1 MSKVVAFAEKL
12 MGMDDRTWLRH
23 ANPWSVWT
31 RVVLPLPLIIL
42 SIWSRLW
49 LGWGALVPLAL
60 TALFVWV
67 NPRLFP
73 VPETFD
79 SWSARGVLGERV
91 LLRNES
97 SIAAHHKA
105 PLKALTVASSLGV
118 IPLAYGLWKYD
129 IGATLLGA
137 MMIVGA
143 KMWFVDRMAWIWND
157 HLRKGGTIK
166 DLEND

>member
-49 LGWGALVPLAL
+49 LGWGALLPLGL
-60 TALFVWV
+60 TVLFVWL

-73 VPETFD
+73 VPKTFD

-91 LLRNES
+91 LLRDVE
-97 SIAAHHKA
+97 SIAQHHKA
-105 PLKALTVASSLGV
+105 PLKALTMVSSLGV
-118 IPLAYGLWKYD
+118 IPLAIGLWSYD
-129 IGATLLGA
+129 IGMTLLGA
-137 MMIVGA
+137 VMIVGG
-143 KMWFVDRMAWIWND
+143 KMWFVDRMAWVCDDYI
-157 HLRKGGTIK
+157 RKGGTIRE
-166 DLEND
+166 LEND